1 MNSKKREMRWE
12 EIMDF
17 WKREDKEFYD
27 YMKSVSD
34 HDMQAMKAKEYEKA
48 GEIEKAIALYEK
60 NLLDLKDTDF
70 FSVERLAIIYRNMG
84 KIEDEIRVLEKSL
97 KIIPHSKLKDR
108 LEKAKAL
115 MAKRQGKA

>member
-1 MNSKKREMRWE
+1 MKWE

-17 WKREDKEFYD
+17 WKKEDKEFYD
-27 YMKSVSD
+27 HMKSVSD
-34 HDMQAMKAKEYEKA
+34 HDMQVMKAMEYEKA

-60 NLLDLKDTDF
+60 NLQDLKDTDF
-70 FSVERLAIIYRNMG
+70 FSVERLAIIYRKRG

-97 KIIPHSKLKDR
+97 KVIPHSKLKAR

-115 MAKRQGKA
+115 KAKKQG